1 MKKKYFIGVLLFS
14 LAISCK
20 SSDNKQEKSTTV
32 EEDIKN
38 KKISARDVSIT
49 SENAYNNL
57 FIDSVTVAAYLD
69 SNNLGN
75 KLERR
80 FLSFYNSRNYQYAWF
95 ANDGLTEQARGFYN
109 LYLFNL
115 KHNNDSLTK
124 DRKLQ
129 ARMDNLFAEE
139 NMQVSKNNKILM
151 ATELKL
157 TQLFIEHGLKM
168 YEDGY
173 VKRKEMERFVPSRK
187 VDPIYL
193 ADSLLNKRHKDNK
206 YFEDINE
213 PYKKLKAELANY
225 TRIAKNGGWP
235 LITTSAKTIKQGVS
249 LPEIIAI
256 KKRLQITGDLA
267 VPDTTKKFD
276 SPLVEAVKNFQTRH
290 GYTPTGVITQPLI
303 ADLNVPVEKK
313 IQQLLINLD
322 RMRWMPTLPNGS
334 MILVNIPEFVLHVM
348 NGKQEEWSMN
358 VVVGKEGHNTMI
370 FTDDLNQIVF
380 SPYWNVPP
388 SIVKKEILPKME
400 TDPGYLAGQNME
412 IVKNDGDLPVIRQL
426 PGPKNSL
433 GKVKFLFPNS
443 FNIYFHDTPAK
454 SLFYK
459 DMRAFS
465 HGCIRLSD
473 PEKLAS
479 YLLKDQ
485 PEWSTA
491 AIKDAMNSGT
501 EQFVKLKKAIP
512 VFITYYTAWIDAN
525 GKLNFRD
532 DIYGHDESIAQKMF
546 VSSRAVATN

>member
-1 MKKKYFIGVLLFS
+1 MKKVYFIGVLLFS

-69 SNNLGN
+69 SNDLGN

-400 TDPGYLAGQNME
+400 TDPEYLAGQNME

-454 SLFYK
+454 SLFNK
-459 DMRAFS
+459 DMRAYS

-512 VFITYYTAWIDAN
+512 VFITYYTAWVDAS

>member
-1 MKKKYFIGVLLFS
+1 MLLFS

>member
-1 MKKKYFIGVLLFS
+1 MKKIYFIGVLLCS
-14 LAISCK
+14 LTISCK
-20 SSDNKQEKSTTV
+20 NSDNKNDETTI
-32 EEDIKN
+32 EEDITN
-38 KKISARDVSIT
+38 KKISSRDVSIT

-57 FIDSVTVAAYLD
+57 FIDSLTVAAYLD
-69 SNNLGN
+69 SNDLGN

-124 DRKLQ
+124 DLKLQ

-139 NMQVSKNNKILM
+139 NMQVSEGNKNVIT
-151 ATELKL
+151 TELKL

-173 VKRKEMERFVPSRK
+173 VKRKEMERFIPSRK
-187 VDPIYL
+187 VDPINL
-193 ADSLLNKRHKDNK
+193 ADSLLNKKHKDNK

-213 PYKKLKAELANY
+213 PYKRLKAELATY
-225 TRIAKNGGWP
+225 TKIAKNGGWP
-235 LITTSAKTIKQGVS
+235 LITTSAKTLKSGVS
-249 LPEIIAI
+249 LPEIIEI
-256 KKRLQITGDLA
+256 KKRLQISGDLG
-267 VPDTTKKFD
+267 VRDTSPKFNAQ
-276 SPLVEAVKNFQTRH
+276 LVEAVKNFQTRY
-290 GYTPTGVITQPLI
+290 GYTATGIITQPLI

-313 IQQLLINLD
+313 IEQLLINLY
-322 RMRWMPTLPNGS
+322 RMRWMPSLPDGNT
-334 MILVNIPEFVLHVM
+334 ILVNIPEFVLHVM
-348 NGKQEEWSMN
+348 NGKQEEWNMN
-358 VVVGKEGHNTMI
+358 VVVGKEGHNTMS

-400 TDPGYLAGQNME
+400 TDPEYLAGQNME
-412 IVKNDGDLPVIRQL
+412 IVKNEGDLPVIRQL

-443 FNIYFHDTPAK
+443 FNIYFHDTPSK
-454 SLFYK
+454 SLFNK
-459 DMRAFS
+459 DMRAYS

-473 PEKLAS
+473 PEKLAG

-491 AIKDAMNSGT
+491 AIEEAMNSGT

-512 VFITYYTAWIDAN
+512 VFITYYTAWVDAS

-532 DIYGHDESIAQKMF
+532 DIYGHDESIAKKMF
-546 VSSRAVATN
+546 VSSQSVATN

>member
-1 MKKKYFIGVLLFS
+1 MLLFS

-69 SNNLGN
+69 SNDLGN

-532 DIYGHDESIAQKMF
+532 DIYGHDESLAQKMF

>member
-1 MKKKYFIGVLLFS
+1 MKKVYFIGVLLFS

-20 SSDNKQEKSTTV
+20 SSNNKQEESTTI

-38 KKISARDVSIT
+38 KKISSRDVSIT

-139 NMQVSKNNKILM
+139 NMQVIKNNKILM

-454 SLFYK
+454 SLFNK
-459 DMRAFS
+459 DMRAYS

-512 VFITYYTAWIDAN
+512 VFITYYTAWVDAN

-532 DIYGHDESIAQKMF
+532 DIYGHDESLAQKMF

>member
-1 MKKKYFIGVLLFS
+1 MLLFS

-454 SLFYK
+454 SLFNK
-459 DMRAFS
+459 DMRAYS

-512 VFITYYTAWIDAN
+512 VFITYYTAWVDAS